1 MIFKRSS
8 GDTTVLDAA
17 PAHPPAMKY
26 EATSG
31 DTDRKE
37 KAFRGGVTRD
47 ELEAEELVI
56 VLCFYS
62 FMC

>member
-1 MIFKRSS
+1 
-8 GDTTVLDAA
+8 
-17 PAHPPAMKY
+17 MKY

-31 DTDRKE
+31 DTDKKE
-37 KAFRGGVTRD
+37 KTFRGGVTRD

-56 VLCFYS
+56 VFCFYS